1 MLSGRKVEPGRFF
14 GFGATLCLVVSG
26 LAGCSTSAS
35 PVQRTFEAAVAP
47 WVSRIKAAP
56 AEASG
61 APTTPAAPGFD
72 YLRVSVNGKPVWLAR
87 GYTDPAEGGAV
98 SVWYSAQAEVLRLQR
113 GRLAGLVGTPLSWVR
128 VEGIGTAPPG
138 PDLPDSGATW
148 QRRVD
153 QMPGHQWALQDTL
166 QVRRIGPPADTQ
178 LAGLSP
184 NDLVWV
190 EEVDT
195 RRRLPPSRYAWKPGQ
210 ADPVYGEQ
218 CLKSDF
224 CLAWQRW
231 P

>member
-1 MLSGRKVEPGRFF
+1 MRPGQTARPGNFFCGLVSLALALSV
-14 GFGATLCLVVSG
+14 

-47 WVSRIKAAP
+47 WVRGLRAAP
-56 AEASG
+56 VEAAG
-61 APTTPAAPGFD
+61 VPVQAGFD

-87 GYTDPAEGGAV
+87 GYTDPAEGGVV

-113 GRLAGLVGTPLSWVR
+113 GRLAGLVGTPTSWVR